1 MRNYIIL
8 NNKNSQEIRGL
19 IIQELPS
26 ISKPLRKTIIEEIDG
41 KDGDI
46 ITDLG
51 FSAYDKTLQ
60 IGLSYNYDID
70 EVINF
75 FDSKGKVTFSNE
87 MDKYYNYQ
95 IIEQIDFERLLRFRT
110 AIVVMH
116 VQPFKYSCV
125 ESKKEYSITTE
136 NSIDIKNYGNYI
148 SKPIITITGN
158 GTINLYLNGI
168 QLFVIELNQ
177 NDNVITIDTNLLE
190 AYNPISKEL
199 MNRSVIGNYD
209 NFGLNVGKNVISW
222 SGNISKIELEN
233 YSRWI

>member
-95 IIEQIDFERLLRFRT
+95 IVEQIDFERLLRFRT

>member
-1 MRNYIIL
+1 MRNYIVL

-95 IIEQIDFERLLRFRT
+95 IVEQIDFERLLRFRT
-110 AIVVMH
+110 ATVVMH
-116 VQPFKYSCV
+116 VQPFKYSCI

-148 SKPIITITGN
+148 SKPIITITGT
-158 GTINLYLNGI
+158 GTINLYLNGV

>member
-8 NNKNSQEIRGL
+8 NNKNSQEIKGL

-95 IIEQIDFERLLRFRT
+95 IVEQIDFERLLRFRT
-110 AIVVMH
+110 ATVVMH
-116 VQPFKYSCV
+116 VQPFKYSCI
-125 ESKKEYSITTE
+125 EPKKEYSITTE

-148 SKPIITITGN
+148 SKPIITITGT
-158 GTINLYLNGI
+158 GTINLYLNGV

-222 SGNISKIELEN
+222 SGTISKIELEN

>member
-26 ISKPLRKTIIEEIDG
+26 ISKPLRRTIIEEIDG

-110 AIVVMH
+110 ATIVMH

>member
-110 AIVVMH
+110 ATVVMH